1 MKLGFAS
8 AVALISLEQSE
19 SASAYGSVVVE
30 NKCGI
35 EGEALL
41 LLRG

>member
-19 SASAYGSVVVE
+19 SASASAMGVLLWRTSV
-30 NKCGI
+30 G
-35 EGEALL
+35 
-41 LLRG
+41 